1 LHVIVR
7 EFGGPG
13 AIGDDDA
20 EVVDVSDVV
29 DLALVVV
36 AELDAVELAAG
47 LGDFEEQPAITAI
60 RISAAR
66 TMRTCRFISATIDP
80 SF

>member
-7 EFGGPG
+7 ELDG
-13 AIGDDDA
+13 AGTVAVDVS
-20 EVVDVSDVV
+20 VVDVSDVV
-29 DLALVVV
+29 DLVVALL

-47 LGDFEEQPAITAI
+47 LGDFEEHPANARI
-60 RISAAR
+60 RTSAAMITR
-66 TMRTCRFISATIDP
+66 ACRLISATIDA